1 MSLGRFT
8 EYDIEKLI
16 IELQKYANIGRR
28 KISKNELLT
37 ILEEIEYSWSR

>member
-28 KISKNELLT
+28 KISKKELFT
-37 ILEEIEYSWSR
+37 ILEKIEYSWSR

>member
-16 IELQKYANIGRR
+16 VELQEYKKIGHR
-28 KISKNELLT
+28 KISKKELLT
-37 ILEEIEYSWSR
+37 ILEKIEYSWAR